1 MRKKIASFGA
11 VALGAGALVCGSTAY
26 AQEASY
32 LRQRVPAPSQAL
44 ELQVGTSYTQ
54 GFGNIL
60 PGQGLPSVA
69 GPGIGF
75 DLGVGY
81 RHSQHWSEGL
91 EGQYQE
97 FANGQNAAARGL
109 AFAVNVTYHL
119 NPTLRGDPFARMGG
133 GYRTIWSINP
143 PGGPT
148 TMVGGFEIA
157 KAAFGYDVRFSP
169 DFALSPL
176 AGADLDV
183 FVLQGT
189 NGVVRG
195 ISPQLAM
202 FVYAGLAGRFDIGGP
217 RAPAASVAAVGHR

>member
-11 VALGAGALVCGSTAY
+11 VALGAGALACGSTAH

-32 LRQRVPAPSQAL
+32 LQQSVPAPSKAL

-60 PGQGLPSVA
+60 PGQGLSNVA
-69 GPGIGF
+69 GPGFGI
-75 DLGVGY
+75 DLGLGY
-81 RHSQHWSEGL
+81 RSSQHWSEGV

-97 FANGQNAAARGL
+97 FANELNAAARGL
-109 AFAVNVTYHL
+109 ALSANATYHL
-119 NPTLRGDPFARMGG
+119 NPTLRGDPFVRMGG
-133 GYRTIWSINP
+133 GYRMLWSVNP
-143 PGGPT
+143 PGGAT
-148 TMVGGFEIA
+148 TMIGGLELA
-157 KAAFGYDVRFSP
+157 KGAFGYDLRVSP
-169 DFALSPL
+169 DIALSPL

-195 ISPQLAM
+195 LSPPQVAV
-202 FVYAGLAGRFDIGGP
+202 FVFAGLAGRIDIGGT
-217 RAPAASVAAVGHR
+217 RGAAANVARR